1 MATPTPDR
9 GWWPTRRSRR
19 ALPPERVRL
28 PDTYELEV
36 SVATRNLCLFW
47 RRRDD
52 DALGIFGS
60 RAEVGRPVTVAHAW
74 AAVAL
79 LREIGEAGALRL
91 AKRLE
96 VQLFEEPMN
105 VTWHHDELPP
115 GVRQREVAKPRCSYF
130 IEPLTKLK
138 CSYRGDYS
146 VEGARGSFCELH
158 ARRTAVRVAQ
168 RPNPGVVRRRERKK
182 KNAGTPTSST

>member
-1 MATPTPDR
+1 MATPTER

-19 ALPPERVRL
+19 EPPLEKVRL

-36 SVATRNLCLFW
+36 TKVTTNLCLFW

-52 DALGIFGS
+52 DALGILGS

-79 LREIGEAGALRL
+79 LKEIGEAGALRL
-91 AKRLE
+91 AKRIE

-115 GVRQREVAKPRCSYF
+115 GVRQRDVAMPRCCYL
-130 IEPLTKLK
+130 IEPLSKLK

-168 RPNPGVVRRRERKK
+168 RPDPGVVWRRERKK

>member
-1 MATPTPDR
+1 VATPTSER

-19 ALPPERVRL
+19 EPPAEKVRL
-28 PDTYELEV
+28 PDSFELEV
-36 SVATRNLCLFW
+36 TVDVKNLCLFW

-79 LREIGEAGALRL
+79 LKEIGEAGALRL
-91 AKRLE
+91 AKRIE
-96 VQLFEEPMN
+96 VQCFEEPMN
-105 VTWHHDELPP
+105 VTWHHDELPA
-115 GVRQREVAKPRCSYF
+115 GVRQRDVAKPRCSYF

-146 VEGARGSFCELH
+146 VDGARGSFCELH

-168 RPNPGVVRRRERKK
+168 RPNPDVIRRRERKK

>member
-1 MATPTPDR
+1 MATPTSR
-9 GWWPTRRSRR
+9 GWWPGRRTIP
-19 ALPPERVRL
+19 AEKVRL
-28 PDTYELEV
+28 PDTFEMTV
-36 SVATRNLCLFW
+36 PKAWINLALFW

-52 DALGIFGS
+52 DALGVLAS

-79 LREIGEAGALRL
+79 LKEIGEPGAVRL
-91 AKRLE
+91 AKRIE
-96 VQLFEEPMN
+96 VQCFEEPMHI
-105 VTWHHDELPP
+105 TWHHDEMPST
-115 GVRQREVAKPRCSYF
+115 VRRRDTPMPRCAYF
-130 IEPLTKLK
+130 IDPHSKLK

-168 RPNPGVVRRRERKK
+168 RPCPVVTRRRERKLREK